1 LSGRDN
7 WAQLWTGDGRDAMAE
22 SIYRKAALDRM
33 ASPERLDAPLKLVG
47 RPAWL
52 LLGAFAIAIAAALI
66 WAVVTQ
72 APVKV
77 GASGILI
84 NRTGLAEI
92 VAGDE
97 GRIETLLVAPG
108 DSVSVGQPV
117 ATIARTELTREL
129 EEARSRLLQAQARYA
144 RLRDFYQDQDASKAG
159 ADSVRLATI
168 AQTRQALQERTQYL
182 QQKAERMAPLVERG
196 FIQRDRLVEVQI
208 DLADARERISNLG
221 ESALRVRIDATERSG
236 VARLALL
243 DEQRT
248 IDEQQRLIQRLSA
261 RLSDEEVV
269 RSRHAGRI
277 TEVKVNAGDV
287 IARGSAI
294 ATVAPDDDG
303 SSLVA
308 LLYVPAADGKRIE
321 PGMTAEIVP
330 TTVERAVY
338 GHVPGRVVS
347 VAPLPATAEGMRRVL
362 QNDQL
367 VQDLVA
373 GGAPIEVRI
382 ALDRDSGNDS
392 GFAWSASRGPRSRI
406 SAGSIVRGQV
416 VVDRTPVI
424 AWLIPGTGD

>member
-1 LSGRDN
+1 
-7 WAQLWTGDGRDAMAE
+7 MAE

-52 LLGAFAIAIAAALI
+52 LLGAFAVAILAALV
-66 WAVVTQ
+66 WAILTH

-97 GRIETLLVAPG
+97 GRIEALLVAPG
-108 DSVSVGQPV
+108 DVVAVGQPV

-129 EEARSRLLQAQARYA
+129 QEARSRLLQAQARFA
-144 RLRDFYQDQDASKAG
+144 RLQDFYGDQDTRKAG
-159 ADSVRLATI
+159 ADTVRLATI
-168 AQTRQALQERTQYL
+168 DQTRRALQERTRFL
-182 QQKAERMAPLVERG
+182 TQKAERMTPLVERG

-208 DLADARERISNLG
+208 ELADARERISNLG
-221 ESALRVRIDATERSG
+221 ESALRVRIDADERSG
-236 VARLALL
+236 VAGLALL
-243 DEQRT
+243 DEQRNVE
-248 IDEQQRLIQRLSA
+248 EQQRLIQRLTA

-269 RSRHAGRI
+269 RSRHSGRV

-294 ATVAPDDDG
+294 ATVAPEDDG
-303 SSLVA
+303 TSLVA

-330 TTVERAVY
+330 TTVERSVY
-338 GHVPGRVVS
+338 GHIPGRVIS
-347 VAPLPATAEGMRRVL
+347 VAPLPATPEGMRRVL

-367 VQDLVA
+367 VQELVA

-382 ALDRDSGNDS
+382 ALERDPASDS
-392 GFAWSASRGPRSRI
+392 GFAWSASRGPRNRI
-406 SAGSIVRGQV
+406 SAGSIIRGQV
-416 VVDRTPVI
+416 VVNRTPVI
-424 AWLIPGTGD
+424 AWLLPRTGD

>member
-1 LSGRDN
+1 MG
-7 WAQLWTGDGRDAMAE
+7 G

-52 LLGAFAIAIAAALI
+52 LFAAFAIGIAGAIAWAAI
-66 WAVVTQ
+66 TQ

-97 GRIETLLVAPG
+97 GRIDALLVAPG
-108 DSVSVGQPV
+108 DRVTVGQPV

-129 EEARSRLLQAQARYA
+129 EEARSRLLQAQARHA
-144 RLRDFYQDQDASKAG
+144 RLREFYGAQDTSRAG
-159 ADSVRLATI
+159 ADAVRLTTI
-168 AQTRQALQERTQYL
+168 AETRRALLDRVRFLE
-182 QQKAERMAPLVERG
+182 QKAERMAPLVERG
-196 FIQRDRLVEVQI
+196 FIQRDRLVEAQI
-208 DLADARERISNLG
+208 DLADARERVSNLG
-221 ESALRVRIDATERSG
+221 ESALRVRIDASERSG
-236 VARLALL
+236 AAQLALL
-243 DEQRT
+243 DEQRN

-269 RSRHAGRI
+269 RSRHAGRV
-277 TEVKVNAGDV
+277 TEVKVNAGDM

-294 ATVAPDDDG
+294 ATIAPEDDG
-303 SSLVA
+303 TSLVV

-321 PGMTAEIVP
+321 PGMAAEITP
-330 TTVERAVY
+330 TTVERSVY
-338 GHVPGRVVS
+338 GHIPGRVIT

-367 VQDLVA
+367 VQQLIAD
-373 GGAPIEVRI
+373 GAPIEVQV
-382 ALDRDSGNDS
+382 ALERDPANAS
-392 GFAWSASRGPRSRI
+392 GFAWSASEGPDGRI
-406 SAGSIVRGQV
+406 SAGSIVLGQV
-416 VVDRTPVI
+416 VVDRRRVI
-424 AWLIPGTGD
+424 GWLIPAVRD

>member
-1 LSGRDN
+1 
-7 WAQLWTGDGRDAMAE
+7 MAE

-47 RPAWL
+47 RPSWL
-52 LLGAFAIAIAAALI
+52 LLGAFAVAIAAALA
-66 WAVVTQ
+66 WAVATQ

-92 VAGDE
+92 VAGDD

-108 DSVSVGQPV
+108 DSVTVGQPI
-117 ATIARTELTREL
+117 ATVARTELTREL
-129 EEARSRLLQAQARYA
+129 QEARSQLLQAQARYT
-144 RLRDFYQDQDASKAG
+144 RLGDYYGNQDVQRAG
-159 ADSVRLATI
+159 ADTVRLDTI
-168 AQTRQALQERTQYL
+168 AETRRVLQERVRFL
-182 QQKAERMAPLVERG
+182 EEKAERMAALVDRG
-196 FIQRDRLVEVQI
+196 FLQRDRLVEVQI

-236 VARLALL
+236 AAQLALL
-243 DEQRT
+243 DEQRN
-248 IDEQQRLIQRLSA
+248 IDEQQRLIERLSA
-261 RLSDEEVV
+261 RLSDEEVI
-269 RSRHAGRI
+269 RSRHAGQV

-287 IARGSAI
+287 VARGSAI
-294 ATVAPDDDG
+294 ATVAPEDDG

-321 PGMTAEIVP
+321 PGMSAEIVP

-338 GHVPGRVVS
+338 GHIPGRVAA

-367 VQDLVA
+367 VQQLLA

-382 ALDRDSGNDS
+382 ALDRDPGNAS
-392 GFAWSASRGPRSRI
+392 GFAWSASSGPEASI
-406 SAGSIVRGQV
+406 SAGSIVGGQV
-416 VVDRTPVI
+416 VVDRRRI
-424 AWLIPGTGD
+424 IGWLLPGSGD